1 MVPAAICEEPS
12 RLKRSQLIRGKSE
25 IKEYRLGNIEYLLQY
40 KTIRRMYLRLKGP
53 EAKVFVTAPYYTARS
68 EVEQFIANNVAWIE
82 LQKNKQA
89 GMVQK
94 PVRRYETGDTVYV
107 WGKAFELLVLH
118 DPDMVRQMCGEKAAE
133 ALQAHAAATVKV
145 ANTKILL
152 ACPEEFDTARREQCI
167 DQWLKRQLEAFL
179 PAIFQ
184 GCGSLVGKRESSWYV
199 RKMKT
204 RWGTCNTKTGRI
216 CINLTLG
223 HLPPE
228 YLSYIVI
235 HELTHLW
242 EKGHGELFRARMDQ
256 FYPPWRERQQ
266 GIRKLAYML

>member
-1 MVPAAICEEPS
+1 M
-12 RLKRSQLIRGKSE
+12 IRRKSE

-53 EAKVFVTAPYYTARS
+53 EARVFVTAPYHTTRS
-68 EVEQFIANNVAWIE
+68 EVEQFISNNVTWIE
-82 LQKNKQA
+82 LQKDKQA
-89 GMVQK
+89 EMIQK
-94 PVRRYETGDTVYV
+94 PVRRYETGEVVYV
-107 WGKAFELLVLH
+107 WGKAFELLLLH
-118 DPDMVRQMCGEKAAE
+118 DLGMVRQLCGEKAAE
-133 ALQAHAAATVKV
+133 ALQRHTMATVKI
-145 ANTKILL
+145 ANNKLLL

-167 DQWLKRQLEAFL
+167 DLWLKRQMEAFL
-179 PAIFQ
+179 PAIFL

-216 CINLTLG
+216 CLNLALG

-242 EKGHGELFRARMDQ
+242 EKGHGEPFRTRMDQ